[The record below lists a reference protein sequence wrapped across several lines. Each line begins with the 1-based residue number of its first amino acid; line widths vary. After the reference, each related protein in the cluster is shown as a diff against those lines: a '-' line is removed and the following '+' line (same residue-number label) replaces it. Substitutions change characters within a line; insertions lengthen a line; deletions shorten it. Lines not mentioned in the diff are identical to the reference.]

1 MMSEDIKDV
10 KKTATKGKTT
20 TRKTTTKKQIEE
32 PEVDYK
38 SMFEMLQKQMEEL
51 QKQLGN
57 STELKKEEIKLT
69 SDEKWTKAKLY
80 SIKDELVEVRNVIDS
95 EVGYLSPKTKVFYS
109 WLEKGDKEVLTIEEV
124 LSMNTKRK
132 FLQTPWLVVEDDRVN
147 EALGLTKIVEIAE
160 KIEDINSLVE
170 MELNDLEDLISNLSK
185 EQTLYLRDEI
195 NKKIENNEIRDYVT
209 VVTLKKILNLD

>member
-1 MMSEDIKDV
+1 MSEDIKDV
-10 KKTATKGKTT
+10 KKTTTKGKTT
-20 TRKTTTKKQIEE
+20 TKKTTAKKE

-57 STELKKEEIKLT
+57 STELKKEEVKPM
-69 SDEKWTKAKLY
+69 SDEKWTKAKLH

-132 FLQTPWLVVEDDRVN
+132 FLQTPWLIVEDDRVN

-160 KIEDINSLVE
+160 KIEDIDSLVK